1 MENFLTGRAEAPPAL
16 DHNQCHF
23 GQWLLKEG
31 LVRHGKNPA
40 FAGIAALHQ
49 DAHALATELCDMYAD
64 GHIQVA
70 QQRLGELHAMRDALL
85 EQVKLLLPAPQ

>member
-1 MENFLTGRAEAPPAL
+1 
-16 DHNQCHF
+16 
-23 GQWLLKEG
+23 
-31 LVRHGKNPA
+31 
-40 FAGIAALHQ
+40 
-49 DAHALATELCDMYAD
+49 MYAD

>member
-1 MENFLTGRAEAPPAL
+1 MAR
-16 DHNQCHF
+16 D
-23 GQWLLKEG
+23 
-31 LVRHGKNPA
+31 GKNQA
-40 FAGIAALHQ
+40 FAGIDVLHQ
-49 DAHALATELCDMYAD
+49 HAHALATELCDMYAD